1 LFGAN
6 ELDCNLAN
14 VFLHQQEMVIIVHG
28 LEIVR
33 QGGQR
38 ASRCWALPCV
48 MTSDL
53 AMLTIRPNLID
64 ETPI

>member
-1 LFGAN
+1 
-6 ELDCNLAN
+6 
-14 VFLHQQEMVIIVHG
+14 MVIIVHG

-38 ASRCWALPCV
+38 ATRCLALPCV
-48 MTSDL
+48 MIGDL
-53 AMLTIRPNLID
+53 AMLTIRPQFID